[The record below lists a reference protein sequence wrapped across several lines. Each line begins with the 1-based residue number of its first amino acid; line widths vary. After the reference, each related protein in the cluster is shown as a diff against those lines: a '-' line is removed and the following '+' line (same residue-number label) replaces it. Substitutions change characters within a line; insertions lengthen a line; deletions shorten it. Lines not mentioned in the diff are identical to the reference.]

1 MLEWT
6 TKGHFFP
13 VIASFATEKQSMLF
27 QHGRLNVNQLT
38 ELMPLSRPAVSHHLK
53 LMLQAESVL
62 VLAEF
67 AEMGIDLLEIFGGNY
82 ESPAMI
88 QGVKES
94 TRRREAYFLDYA
106 EKARQAIGSV
116 PLIVTGGFRSRDAM
130 EQALAEGSLDLV
142 GIAKLFAL
150 IPDLP
155 QRMLL
160 GGLAKAELP
169 AVRTGLGFIDRKLGL
184 SRTGLV
190 CLSNEAH
197 RYRQRPA
204 AETLRV
210 SGTVPPAEN
219 IRQHRLRSERA

>member
-1 MLEWT
+1 
-6 TKGHFFP
+6 
-13 VIASFATEKQSMLF
+13 MLF
-27 QHGRLNVNQLT
+27 QHGRLNVNQLI

-106 EKARQAIGSV
+106 EKARQAISSV

-142 GIAKLFAL
+142 GIAKPFAL

-155 QRMLL
+155 QWMLL
-160 GGLAKAELP
+160 GGLAKTELP
-169 AVRTGLGFIDRKLGL
+169 AVRTGLGFIDRKLDGFL
-184 SRTGLV
+184 ELGWYAYQMKLINTG
-190 CLSNEAH
+190 NAP
-197 RYRQRPA
+197 QPK
-204 AETLRV
+204 
-210 SGTVPPAEN
+210 
-219 IRQHRLRSERA
+219 RSA

>member
-1 MLEWT
+1 LLEWT

-53 LMLQAESVL
+53 LMLQAESVR

-106 EKARQAIGSV
+106 EK
-116 PLIVTGGFRSRDAM
+116 P
-130 EQALAEGSLDLV
+130 
-142 GIAKLFAL
+142 AK
-150 IPDLP
+150 P
-155 QRMLL
+155 
-160 GGLAKAELP
+160 
-169 AVRTGLGFIDRKLGL
+169 
-184 SRTGLV
+184 S
-190 CLSNEAH
+190 
-197 RYRQRPA
+197 A
-204 AETLRV
+204 ACR
-210 SGTVPPAEN
+210 
-219 IRQHRLRSERA
+219 

>member
-1 MLEWT
+1 
-6 TKGHFFP
+6 
-13 VIASFATEKQSMLF
+13 MLF
-27 QHGRLNVNQLT
+27 QHGRLNVNQLI

-94 TRRREAYFLDYA
+94 TRRREVYFLDYA
-106 EKARQAIGSV
+106 EKARQAISSV

-130 EQALAEGSLDLV
+130 EQALAEDSLDLV
-142 GIAKLFAL
+142 GIAKPFAL

-160 GGLAKAELP
+160 GGLAKTELP
-169 AVRTGLGFIDRKLGL
+169 AVRTGLGFIDRKLDGFL
-184 SRTGLV
+184 ELGWYAYQMKLIGTGNAPQPKR
-190 CLSNEAH
+190 SAW
-197 RYRQRPA
+197 
-204 AETLRV
+204 AELFRLLK
-210 SGTVPPAEN
+210 N